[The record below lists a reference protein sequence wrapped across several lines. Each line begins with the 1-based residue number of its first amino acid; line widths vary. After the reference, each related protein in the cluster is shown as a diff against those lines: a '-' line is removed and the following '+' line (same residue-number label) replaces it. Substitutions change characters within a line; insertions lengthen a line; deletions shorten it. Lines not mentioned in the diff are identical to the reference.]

1 MTQSNLVG
9 YYHSKET
16 FGTVDGRGIRYV
28 LFLAKCGLC
37 CAFCHNPDT
46 WQAGEKTITVDEV
59 ISDYK
64 QYEAFYQSSNGGITI
79 SGGEPLLQVEFVAE
93 LLRKCKQA
101 GIHTT
106 LDTAGFYPREAL
118 EKVLPYCDQILFSLK
133 AANVDTHKYLTVTD
147 NVTILENLQYAALHA
162 PVIVR
167 YVVVPTV
174 NDSLSE
180 IKTLAQIL
188 KRFAPNAKV
197 ELLGYHMMGK
207 YKWDNLQLEYKLS
220 EVNPAGKKD
229 LAKVREILENENI
242 SMLIA
247 YE

>member
-1 MTQSNLVG
+1 MTQSNLTG

-28 LFLAKCGLC
+28 LFMTKCGLG

-46 WQAGEKTITVDEV
+46 WQAGEKMITVEDV
-59 ISDYK
+59 IADYK
-64 QYEAFYQSSNGGITI
+64 QYAPFYHSSNGGITI
-79 SGGEPLLQVEFVAE
+79 SGGEPLLQVEFVAA
-93 LLRKCKQA
+93 LLRRCKQE

-106 LDTAGFYPREAL
+106 LDTAGFYPRESL

-147 NVTILENLQYAALHA
+147 NVTILENLKYAALHV
-162 PVIVR
+162 PVVVR

-180 IKTLAQIL
+180 VKMLAHLL
-188 KRFAPNAKV
+188 KKFAPNAKV
-197 ELLGYHMMGK
+197 ELLGYHIMGK
-207 YKWDNLQLEYKLS
+207 YKWDSLKMNYKLAD
-220 EVNPAGKKD
+220 VKPATKED
-229 LAKVREILENENI
+229 LAKVREILEEENVL
-242 SMLIA
+242 MLIA